1 MGMCCRQCDGLAAW
15 EQMVNLFLAACL
27 GPLRLSCS
35 PCRPERLGK
44 EPPHCLSGQQDHGY

>member
-44 EPPHCLSGQQDHGY
+44 EPPHCPSGQQDHGY